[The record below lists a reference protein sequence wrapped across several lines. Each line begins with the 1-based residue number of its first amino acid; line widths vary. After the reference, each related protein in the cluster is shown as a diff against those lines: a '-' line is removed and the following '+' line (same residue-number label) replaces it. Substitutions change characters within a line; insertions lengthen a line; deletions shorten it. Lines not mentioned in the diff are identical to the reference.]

1 MIRFHPESTDFR
13 PETVAERRRAFGI
26 DDQQPTGT
34 LGLGRSM
41 LLDILRERAVEV
53 PAVFEPN
60 AEIIYFDFELAIALG
75 IIDPAETAMTDALHA
90 RLLEAMSFRVL
101 PPGADAKGR
110 RTVTAFA
117 DRYGGVG
124 MAKASGAGR
133 AILLPW
139 GNFQVH
145 GAGETSLVSTDT
157 KLYPVHRGAH
167 PMVTAWSTAIKTSAI
182 AQLFDVRSP
191 RVLAVID
198 WGDVGIFPEG
208 SDEGMPPGTRQR
220 RGVFIRVGMQ
230 FRPAHLVEGVTGGG
244 PFSLG
249 VLLRGAAA
257 QGLSAEGAPDVRAI
271 FSAAAQRH
279 ARVQAQAMRYRF
291 LHGALNTSNMELAG
305 GVLDVEV
312 STTQPG
318 TAPIMAMDF
327 QKKFGF
333 VSFMDQFGFEQYAR
347 ANELQVAYDAVR
359 SQLSEDDRR
368 RLNAPETSILAEL
381 LPAYTAALELELL
394 VAMGLRRDVATTIR
408 TEHPAL
414 AARFREAFVA
424 LTRVLAPGTRIVR
437 PVPREISV
445 AKVFR
450 ILAELPKAERSA
462 EELADIQTYAA
473 TEAQAAALRLRA
485 RAWARE
491 LGAAW
496 REIVSRAGDS
506 EELKQAMIRRAAF
519 SNADPSSLEIDFLD
533 AMVNFEVDAPATPA
547 AIGALLTL
555 HREMVLSATR
565 NIERLLHQGE
575 HGLEPDGSVVTQR
588 RVQLGAVFE
597 LRLTG
602 QGDALRVE
610 VPLDET
616 STGALRHPMH
626 SKRDLV
632 RSSAATLRGSVVLT
646 PPDGPTRWLDCAVE
660 LVDGP
665 RPVLRA
671 TLALEPLTIGYAAL
685 WVTDAAGELVLS
697 AGGYAF
703 VLPDASERRRL
714 DAALRSA

>member
-1 MIRFHPESTDFR
+1 MIRFHPESTDFQ

-26 DDQQPTGT
+26 DDSQPTQM

-41 LLDILRERAVEV
+41 LLDILQERAVEV

-60 AEIIYFDFELAIALG
+60 AEIVYFDFELAMALG
-75 IIDPAETAMTDALHA
+75 IIGRDETAMTDALHA
-90 RLLEAMSFRVL
+90 RLLEALSWRVL
-101 PPGADAKGR
+101 AKGADPKGQ

-133 AILLPW
+133 AIILPW

-191 RVLAVID
+191 RVLAVLD

-220 RGVFIRVGMQ
+220 RGVFIRAGMQ

-257 QGLSAEGAPDVRAI
+257 QGLAPAGPPDVRAI
-271 FSAAAQRH
+271 FSAAARRH

-333 VSFMDQFGFEQYAR
+333 VSCMDQFGFEQYAR
-347 ANELQVAYDAVR
+347 SNELQVAYDAVR
-359 SQLSEDDRR
+359 SQLSEEERK
-368 RLNAPETSILAEL
+368 RLNAPEARIADEL
-381 LPAYTAALELELL
+381 LPAYTEALELELL
-394 VAMGLRRDVATTIR
+394 VAMGLRRDVAAAIR
-408 TEHPAL
+408 SELPAL
-414 AARFREAFVA
+414 AARFREAFIA
-424 LTRVLAPGTRIVR
+424 LTRILAPGTRIVR
-437 PVPREISV
+437 PVPRELSV
-445 AKVFR
+445 AKPFR
-450 ILAELPKAERSA
+450 ILAELPKRERSA

-473 TEAQAAALRLRA
+473 TGERAETLRLRA

-496 REIVSRAGDS
+496 EAIAARAGP
-506 EELKQAMIRRAAF
+506 ELKSHRAAF

-533 AMVNFEVDAPATPA
+533 AMVNFEVDAPPTPA
-547 AIGALLTL
+547 QIGALLTL

-565 NIERLLHQGE
+565 NVERVLHQGE
-575 HGLEPDGSVVTQR
+575 HGLMPDGTVVTQR

-597 LRLTG
+597 LRLG
-602 QGDALRVE
+602 AQGDVLAVE

-616 STGALRHPMH
+616 APGVFRHPML

-632 RSSAATLRGSVVLT
+632 KSAELRGSVVLT
-646 PPDGPTRWLDCAVE
+646 PPDGATRWLDCPVE
-660 LVDGP
+660 LVDGT
-665 RPVLRA
+665 VRA
-671 TLALEPLTIGYAAL
+671 TLQLEPNAVGYAAL

-714 DAALRSA
+714 ETALRPA